1 MCFLVRV
8 GSLVRLCSLVRVGSL
23 VRLCRGRRGYM
34 LCLIYTYMTHLS
46 EVGLFNSG
54 IGCQFICG
62 CCGRRRRGRPWGKE
76 ARDGL

>member
-8 GSLVRLCSLVRVGSL
+8 CSLGRVGSLGRVCSLVRLCG
-23 VRLCRGRRGYM
+23 GRRGYM

-62 CCGRRRRGRPWGKE
+62 CCGRRRRRPWGKE